1 MQAHYLMDGSAHQK
15 GAGKVRIDLDRL
27 VQIGHRVRDIV
38 VGEKKSESPLGKRHH
53 VLRNEA
59 DRGIQLGDGAT
70 VGPDGCVYSR
80 AALKIVAVL
89 GNLRGLV
96 AVV

>member
-15 GAGKVRIDLDRL
+15 GAGEVRIDLNRL

-38 VGEKKSESPLGKRHH
+38 VGEKGESPRGKRHH
-53 VLRNEA
+53 VLRKEA

-96 AVV
+96 AIA